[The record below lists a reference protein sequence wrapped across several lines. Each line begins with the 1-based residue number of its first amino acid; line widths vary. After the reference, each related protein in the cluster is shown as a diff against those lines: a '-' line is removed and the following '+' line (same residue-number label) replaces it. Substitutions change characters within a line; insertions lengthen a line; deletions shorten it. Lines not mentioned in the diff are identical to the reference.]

1 MNESSSDRV
10 ALLGGGDAVV
20 GDVSTD
26 PREPGDGG
34 GGERGVGLDRFEL
47 SCYT

>member
-1 MNESSSDRV
+1 MHESSFDQLS
-10 ALLGGGDAVV
+10 LLGGGDAVV

-26 PREPGDGG
+26 PREAGDGG
-34 GGERGVGLDRFEL
+34 ERAVGLEIFEL